1 MNSLKIIFIGTPDFS
16 VPMLDILNKSHHEVI
31 GVVTVSDKPAGRG
44 QKIKTSAIK
53 DYAIKESTKDALKL
67 KKYLKLNGAK
77 NIVCV
82 LDENSLDDPRW
93 HTGHQLQKENYQFI
107 LNNLLRNNDMGVIFK
122 PKRFIDLRK
131 RLGEEI
137 WSLIEEAKK
146 TGRCFI
152 FDETK
157 GHTTLATPIVAC
169 LASDLCIH
177 SHLCAGS
184 AGLESALAGVP
195 TILIDREYTPASI
208 LNNLPTGDV
217 VFNNWF
223 EAIDGVNDYFSSK
236 NRNKKFGDWSPVIDD
251 LEPFRDGLGAKRMG
265 DFLESLFLGFEK
277 DLDREEVML
286 RAVEK
291 YAEQWGSDKII
302 TN

>member
-1 MNSLKIIFIGTPDFS
+1 M
-16 VPMLDILNKSHHEVI
+16 
-31 GVVTVSDKPAGRG
+31 
-44 QKIKTSAIK
+44 
-53 DYAIKESTKDALKL
+53 
-67 KKYLKLNGAK
+67 
-77 NIVCV
+77 
-82 LDENSLDDPRW
+82 
-93 HTGHQLQKENYQFI
+93 
-107 LNNLLRNNDMGVIFK
+107 
-122 PKRFIDLRK
+122 
-131 RLGEEI
+131 
-137 WSLIEEAKK
+137 
-146 TGRCFI
+146 
-152 FDETK
+152 
-157 GHTTLATPIVAC
+157 
-169 LASDLCIH
+169 
-177 SHLCAGS
+177 
-184 AGLESALAGVP
+184 
-195 TILIDREYTPASI
+195 IDREYTPASI